1 MYSVLRGFFIY
12 GMGEFLS
19 RIIAFGCFLFLAS
32 ALVKKDYG
40 LIETYVVAIALLC
53 IVCSSGLSNAVQAF
67 YYSKDEFK
75 GVSESARLSTG
86 LTVFLVW
93 QVFAFVLL
101 LLVYFIF
108 GKDYPLNVFLVTFVI
123 ASMLGFTQ
131 LIQDIFRL
139 RFQPFRYLIASLFS
153 KGIAAIVS
161 LAFVIAGFGVD
172 GYLYGYALAL
182 FVVAISLSYW
192 LRDVLFKGFDLD
204 LATKMLRY
212 GIPFIFVGFGSWVFS
227 SLDRWMLASM
237 VGLDSVGDYAFSVRI
252 SFLVGFLSL
261 AFGQA
266 WAPLVFKLRE
276 SRPLDCASIYGEVLL
291 VFTLLMS
298 LLAAGVSVFSG
309 DFIRVFFSEKYGNV
323 VPGIFILSFAC
334 VIQSTTSFT
343 AIGISLS
350 RKTFYFAWMTWGVA
364 LFSFIAN
371 LYLIPRFN
379 FLGAIVSN
387 FFSVCILTV
396 CYFLF
401 SQKLSPMRFR
411 WFDVLLSG
419 GLLATIFG
427 FSALFVFQIND
438 LWLGKIIFLFF
449 AILLVA
455 AFSIRVGRRYGHAT

>member
-19 RIIAFGCFLFLAS
+19 RLIAFGCFLLLAG
-32 ALVKKDYG
+32 ALAKKDYG

-53 IVCSSGLSNAVQAF
+53 IVCSTGLSNALQAF
-67 YYSKDEFK
+67 YYSREEFI
-75 GVSESARLSTG
+75 GISEAVRLSTG

-93 QVFAFVLL
+93 QLFAFIILS
-101 LLVYFIF
+101 LVYFF
-108 GKDYPLNVFLVTFVI
+108 LGQDYPISVFVLAFFI

-139 RFQPFRYLIASLFS
+139 RFQPFRYLMASLFS
-153 KGIAAIVS
+153 KGVAAIVS
-161 LAFVIAGFGVD
+161 LVFVMAGFGVE

-182 FVVAISLSYW
+182 FVVAIALSYW
-192 LRDVLFKGFDLD
+192 LRDVLFKGFDFD
-204 LATKMLRY
+204 LARKMLRY
-212 GIPFIFVGFGSWVFS
+212 GFPFIFVGFGSWVFS

-266 WAPLVFKLRE
+266 WAPLVFKLKE
-276 SRPLDCASIYGEVLL
+276 SRPSDYSSIYAEVLL

-309 DFIRVFFSEKYGNV
+309 DFVHMFFSEKYGDV
-323 VPGIFILSFAC
+323 VPGIFVLSFAC

-350 RKTFYFAWMTWGVA
+350 RKTYYFAWMTWGVA
-364 LFSFIAN
+364 LFSFLLN
-371 LYLIPRFN
+371 LYLIPKFY
-379 FLGAIVSN
+379 FFGAIISN
-387 FFSVCILTV
+387 FCSVFILTT
-396 CYFLF
+396 CYFVF
-401 SQKLSPMRFR
+401 SQKLSPMKFRFLM
-411 WFDVLLSG
+411 FC
-419 GLLATIFG
+419 
-427 FSALFVFQIND
+427 
-438 LWLGKIIFLFF
+438 FL
-449 AILLVA
+449 VE
-455 AFSIRVGRRYGHAT
+455 

>member
-19 RIIAFGCFLFLAS
+19 RVIAFGCFLFLAS
-32 ALVKKDYG
+32 ALVKQDYG

-53 IVCSSGLSNAVQAF
+53 IVCSSGLSNALQAF
-67 YYSKDEFK
+67 YYSREEFAE
-75 GVSESARLSTG
+75 VSEAVRLSTG
-86 LTVFLVW
+86 LTVFLIW
-93 QVFAFVLL
+93 QVFAFAVLS
-101 LLVYFIF
+101 LVYFF
-108 GKDYPLNVFLVTFVI
+108 LGQDYPVNIFILAFFI

-139 RFQPFRYLIASLFS
+139 RFQPFRYLMASLFS

-161 LAFVIAGFGVD
+161 LAFVMAGFGVE

-182 FVVAISLSYW
+182 FFVVAALSYW
-192 LRDVLFKGFDLD
+192 LRGVLFKGFNSD
-204 LATKMLRY
+204 LARKMLRY

-266 WAPLVFKLRE
+266 WAPLVFKLKE
-276 SRPLDCASIYGEVLL
+276 SRPSDYASIYGEVLL

-309 DFIRVFFSEKYGNV
+309 DFVHMFFSEKYGDV

-334 VIQSTTSFT
+334 VVQSTTSFT

-350 RKTFYFAWMTWGVA
+350 RKTYYFAWMTWGVA
-364 LFSFIAN
+364 LFSFILN
-371 LYLIPRFN
+371 LYLIPKYYF
-379 FLGAIVSN
+379 FGAIISN
-387 FFSVCILTV
+387 FCSIFILTV
-396 CYFLF
+396 CYFVF
-401 SQKLSPMRFR
+401 SQKLSPMKFR
-411 WFDVLLSG
+411 LIDVLCAG
-419 GLLATIFG
+419 GLVVTLFG
-427 FSALFVFQIND
+427 FSALFVFQMSD
-438 LWLGKIIFLFF
+438 LWLGKVLFLFC
-449 AILLVA
+449 ALLLVA
-455 AFSIRVGRRYGHAT
+455 AFSIRVGRRYVHIA